1 MTKFGTT
8 TSSTASFHEPNELT
22 SLAGNRHHE
31 GSSASTTSTT
41 AGTRGMRIQWGLG
54 GEGGSY
60 GVDGYFLSASS
71 LTSRKKVILSF
82 AAIATLFVSVL
93 VLAVVHRTQGMTPL
107 HDLKS
112 REPELSSLLDK
123 VQEVPLLL
131 KGSSAA
137 KDKKKE
143 DKIKKDEEK
152 KKDEKQKQDQNQ
164 DEVEDSQPDQDE
176 DNQQDQDQDE
186 NSQLD
191 QEKKSQQDQD
201 QDQDQDKES
210 QQVQDQD
217 QESQQDQDEL
227 QKQDLVEIDDQ
238 QQVEQ
243 NNETAVQVEDKHAAF
258 HKHKGHKSSD
268 SSSHKHSKKMSREK
282 NGKEKYHGSSHS
294 EGNKACLKD
303 KKYSSHTAKT
313 AYEMPFAALF
323 KDTRGEKKFEASSIF
338 NLNGTY
344 YAVCDN
350 SWAISKF
357 ESDLAPF
364 SDTNVM
370 IGEPNREAEDSGYEA
385 IFILQNTVYVVR
397 ESVKH
402 PNGVVT
408 SNSTLPSSSTLNNMT
423 YHAIIEELEIHGNE
437 YDIINQCSCEYEFE
451 GDSKGFEGAFGLE
464 GVDGELYVLGL
475 CEGNYCS
482 ESRKGE
488 KGNGKIVLMK
498 KKDCLWQTLRVI
510 DVPSTAYFTDYSD
523 ISIRPNGKVAITTQE
538 DSAVWIGQLT
548 GIQDGKLL
556 NPDTVSF
563 DENVHEVYYFPKSNT
578 CQTIY
583 CNVEGIT
590 FINDDMLMA
599 VSDQMKKGGKQPYWC
614 LEKDQSIHAFVLP

>member
-8 TSSTASFHEPNELT
+8 TSSTASFHEPNEIT
-22 SLAGNRHHE
+22 SLTGNHHHE
-31 GSSASTTSTT
+31 GSSASTTSTIAST
-41 AGTRGMRIQWGLG
+41 GGMRIQWGLG
-54 GEGGSY
+54 GEGGS
-60 GVDGYFLSASS
+60 DGAASS
-71 LTSRKKVILSF
+71 LTSRKNVILSF
-82 AAIATLFVSVL
+82 VAIATLFVSVL

-107 HDLKS
+107 HDLES

-131 KGSSAA
+131 KGSSGA

-143 DKIKKDEEK
+143 DKIKKDER
-152 KKDEKQKQDQNQ
+152 KKDDKQKQDQNQ

-176 DNQQDQDQDE
+176 ENQQYQDQDE
-186 NSQLD
+186 DSQQDQEQDKNSQPN
-191 QEKKSQQDQD
+191 QEKESQQDQD
-201 QDQDQDKES
+201 QDQGKES
-210 QQVQDQD
+210 QHDQDQD

-227 QKQDLVEIDDQ
+227 QKQDIVEIDDQ
-238 QQVEQ
+238 QQGEQ
-243 NNETAVQVEDKHAAF
+243 NNETTVQVEDKHAEF

-282 NGKEKYHGSSHS
+282 NGKEKYHGSSQS

-303 KKYSSHTAKT
+303 KNYSSHTAKT

-357 ESDLAPF
+357 DSDLAPF
-364 SDTNVM
+364 SDKNLM

-464 GVDGELYVLGL
+464 GVDGELYILGL

-482 ESRKGE
+482 ESRKSE

-548 GIQDGKLL
+548 GIQNGKLL

-563 DENVHEVYYFPKSNT
+563 DATVHEVYYFPKSNT

-599 VSDQMKKGGKQPYWC
+599 VSDQMKKGGKQPYW
-614 LEKDQSIHAFVLP
+614 